1 MNLQLQPRTDLV
13 LPHPHSICALRDT
26 HTLHPRLSTRS
37 NDLTKLIGGHQLPG
51 HLLSE
56 RHKNHISR
64 GYHQPNPIQRP

>member
-1 MNLQLQPRTDLV
+1 MNLQLQSRIDSVP
-13 LPHPHSICALRDT
+13 PHPNSLCALRDT

-37 NDLTKLIGGHQLPG
+37 SDLTKLIGGHQLPR

-56 RHKNHISR
+56 RHKTHISR